1 MKWFTAKNIYLIA
14 LVWLLTRKR
23 KFSIQSAPNDKT
35 LLWEISGNG
44 LKSPSYFY
52 GTMHLMCA
60 EEAILSCNVQRII
73 KHVAAIYLEVD
84 LNNADALL
92 NGTIDLTMKENKR
105 LPDLINPEDYELVRA
120 FFMEH
125 QPHLPF
131 HILERQHPLM
141 LTSSL
146 YEFFLPCEQKNGIE
160 LRIVE
165 EANRLQKPLFGLETL
180 EFQTGV
186 FDLIPYDQQAKEL
199 VKTIEHIDKFKQ
211 TMQEMMAVYKSQD
224 LQQLHNLTMSEDSGI
239 NGHLDLLLYTRN
251 NDWVEKFE
259 TIAWKEATLFAVG
272 AGHLGGEQG
281 LLDLLQKKGY
291 VVRGLMN

>member
-1 MKWFTAKNIYLIA
+1 MKWLTARNISLVALIWFIA
-14 LVWLLTRKR
+14 QKKR
-23 KFSIQSAPNDKT
+23 FCLKSAPNNKT
-35 LLWEISGNG
+35 LLWEISGKN
-44 LKSPSYFY
+44 LKASSFFY

-60 EEAILSCNVQRII
+60 EEAILSKNVQKII

-84 LNNADALL
+84 LNNTEALL
-92 NGTIDLTMKENKR
+92 NGTFNLSMKENKK
-105 LPDLINPEDYELVRA
+105 LSDLINPEDFELVRS
-120 FFMEH
+120 FFAQH
-125 QPHLPF
+125 QPHLSF
-131 HILERQHPLM
+131 QLLEKQHPLM

-165 EANRLQKPLFGLETL
+165 NANRNQKPLFGLETL

-199 VKTIEHIDKFKQ
+199 VKTIKHIDKFKQ

-224 LQQLHNLTMSEDSGI
+224 LPQLHNLTMSEDSGI
-239 NGHLDLLLYTRN
+239 SEHLDLLLYTRN

-259 TIAWKEATLFAVG
+259 SIARKGATLFAVG
-272 AGHLGGEQG
+272 AGHLGGERG

-291 VVRGLMN
+291 LVRGLMN